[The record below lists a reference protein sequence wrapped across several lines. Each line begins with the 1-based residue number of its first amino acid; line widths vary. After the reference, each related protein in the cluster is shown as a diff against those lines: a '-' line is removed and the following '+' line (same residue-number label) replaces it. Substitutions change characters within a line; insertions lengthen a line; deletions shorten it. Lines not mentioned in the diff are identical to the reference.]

1 MNNYNYA
8 ALFNY
13 NFAALFFA
21 CCCVTV
27 NFKVTFIV
35 TNTVIANLSF
45 YPAIIV
51 FSMYHFK
58 DIFIR
63 NL

>member
-21 CCCVTV
+21 YCCVTV
-27 NFKVTFIV
+27 NFKVTFII
-35 TNTVIANLSF
+35 TNTVTEITEIRRPVQIE
-45 YPAIIV
+45 Y
-51 FSMYHFK
+51 FK
-58 DIFIR
+58 ILFQI
-63 NL
+63 

>member
-35 TNTVIANLSF
+35 TNTVI
-45 YPAIIV
+45 V

-63 NL
+63 NLKPPKCKILST

>member
-27 NFKVTFIV
+27 NFKVTFNV
-35 TNTVIANLSF
+35 TNTVCANLSF

-51 FSMYHFK
+51 FSM
-58 DIFIR
+58 
-63 NL
+63 